1 VSADTREMKCPGQHT
16 FHTQCASGW
25 VINEKHNICPFRRRD
40 FSSCCITTSL
50 IHHVEYNSAHT
61 GFTVQW
67 KNPRHQR
74 LAALN
79 SLFQLPEEVSLAT
92 SIASALLLSCYES
105 ADIAKAALCSGR
117 LSSATEAMSGDTEKL
132 LCFAKLVDALIAA
145 IGNNTAKESIYAELL
160 DILPAASNLQ
170 KLLAMPGQLEDDS
183 LHDRGSQRC
192 METALCL
199 TSFSHILCCRQFDF

>member
-1 VSADTREMKCPGQHT
+1 MALRRQARRDHQSSFSSSARNFYHYFRHKRAECSFRSSLNQAVFRSNYPAAVHDGAICAICMCDVYQCRSNVSVSADTREMKCPGQHT

-25 VINEKHNICPFRRRD
+25 FVNEKHNICPFRRRD
-40 FSSCCITTSL
+40 FSSCCIMTSL

-79 SLFQLPEEVSLAT
+79 SLFQLPEELSLAT

-117 LSSATEAMSGDTEKL
+117 LSSG
-132 LCFAKLVDALIAA
+132 I
-145 IGNNTAKESIYAELL
+145 
-160 DILPAASNLQ
+160 
-170 KLLAMPGQLEDDS
+170 
-183 LHDRGSQRC
+183 
-192 METALCL
+192 
-199 TSFSHILCCRQFDF
+199 